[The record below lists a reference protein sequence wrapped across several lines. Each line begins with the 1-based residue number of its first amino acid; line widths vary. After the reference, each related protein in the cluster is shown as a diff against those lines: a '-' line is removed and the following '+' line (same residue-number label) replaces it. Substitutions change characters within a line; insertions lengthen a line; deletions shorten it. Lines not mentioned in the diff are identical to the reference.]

1 MRKRKLPKFRRQEW
15 FMYKRLGEKWR
26 RPKGKNS
33 KMRLGIKGKPSVVSI
48 GYRNP
53 KRVRG
58 FHPSGLKEVL
68 VESIGML
75 DEIDPKTQAVRI
87 SSRIGKKKRLQLI
100 ARARE
105 LGLRILNLRRD
116 EIETEHSTETG
127 S

>member
-1 MRKRKLPKFRRQEW
+1 
-15 FMYKRLGEKWR
+15 MYKRLGEKWR